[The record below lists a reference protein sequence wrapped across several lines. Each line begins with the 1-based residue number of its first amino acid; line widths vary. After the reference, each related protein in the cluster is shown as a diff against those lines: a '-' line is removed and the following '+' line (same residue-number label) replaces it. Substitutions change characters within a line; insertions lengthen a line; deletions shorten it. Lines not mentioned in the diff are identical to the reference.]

1 MSGEATVQ
9 RVTPDTTSAEALPSF
24 RQAVNMALK
33 MTTSVMKTM
42 EAVRLAD
49 TDWDDDDSDADF
61 SIALASR
68 ELARLSGIEDLTED
82 EFFRSWWQ
90 VYSVVSLADKA
101 FHRDCIFKNHLRC
114 FPESFRV
121 LGEMVEWSAR

>member
-1 MSGEATVQ
+1 
-9 RVTPDTTSAEALPSF
+9 
-24 RQAVNMALK
+24 MALM
-33 MTTSVMKTM
+33 MTTSVMKTL
-42 EAVRLAD
+42 ETVRLAD
-49 TDWDDDDSDADF
+49 AEWSDDDSDADF

-68 ELARLSGIEDLTED
+68 ELARLSGVEDLTEA

-121 LGEMVEWSAR
+121 LGEMVELSAK